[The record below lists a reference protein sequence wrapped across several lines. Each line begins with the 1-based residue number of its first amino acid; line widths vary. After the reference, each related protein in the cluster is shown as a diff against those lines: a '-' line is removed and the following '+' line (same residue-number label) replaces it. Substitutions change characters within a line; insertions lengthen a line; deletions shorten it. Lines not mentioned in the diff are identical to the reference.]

1 VSEATEVYQD
11 GGGAPGLMLAPM
23 LEIGAGVAIPD
34 EDLSFATS
42 RSGGPGG
49 QNVNKLE
56 TRVTVRLDL
65 EGTAALTPEQKTRLR
80 ERLATRI
87 SRGGVLQ
94 VTSQRHRSQSANRDA
109 ALERLGELLRQ
120 ALAPETPRKPT
131 RATRAARRRRLDVK
145 RRRGEQKRLRGEIP
159 EG

>member
-1 VSEATEVYQD
+1 MPGYASPMID
-11 GGGAPGLMLAPM
+11 LGG
-23 LEIGAGVAIPD
+23 GVAIPD

-56 TRVTVRLDL
+56 TRVTARLDL
-65 EGTAALTPEQKTRLR
+65 GATAALSPEQKERIR

-87 SRGGVLQ
+87 TRAGILQ
-94 VTSQRHRSQSANRDA
+94 VTAQRHRSQAANRDA
-109 ALERLGELLRQ
+109 AVERLAELLRE

-131 RATRAARRRRLDVK
+131 RATRAARRRRLDEK
-145 RRRGEQKRLRGEIP
+145 RRRGEQKRLRRELP

>member
-1 VSEATEVYQD
+1 M
-11 GGGAPGLMLAPM
+11 PGYASPM
-23 LEIGAGVAIPD
+23 LEIDLGDGGVAIPD

-49 QNVNKLE
+49 QNVNKVE
-56 TRVTVRLDL
+56 TRVTARLDL
-65 EGTAALTPEQKTRLR
+65 GVTAALTPEQKERVR

-87 SRGGVLQ
+87 TRGGVLQ
-94 VTSQRHRSQSANRDA
+94 VTSQRHRSQAANRDA
-109 ALERLGELLRQ
+109 ALARLAELLGE

-131 RATRAARRRRLDVK
+131 RATRAARRRRLEAK
-145 RRRGEQKRLRGEIP
+145 RRRGEQKRLRRELP

>member
-1 VSEATEVYQD
+1 MLQLAD
-11 GGGAPGLMLAPM
+11 G
-23 LEIGAGVAIPD
+23 IAIPD

-65 EGTAALTPEQKTRLR
+65 DGTAALSPEQKERVR
-80 ERLATRI
+80 ERLATRVT
-87 SRGGVLQ
+87 RGGVLQ
-94 VTSQRHRSQSANRDA
+94 VTSQRHRSQSANREA
-109 ALERLGELLRQ
+109 ALERLAELLRQ

-131 RATRAARRRRLDVK
+131 RATRAARRRRLDAK
-145 RRRGEQKRLRGEIP
+145 RRRGERKRLRSELP
-159 EG
+159 EA